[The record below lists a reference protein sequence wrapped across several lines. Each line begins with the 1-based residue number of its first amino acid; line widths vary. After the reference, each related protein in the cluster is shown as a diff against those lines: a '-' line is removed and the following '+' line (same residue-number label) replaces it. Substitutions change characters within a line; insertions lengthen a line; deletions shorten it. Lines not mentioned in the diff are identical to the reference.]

1 MAYSGSSYTS
11 QAGTPFQVEEFVDS
25 FDRFSGSEKYIADE
39 QLLAS
44 VNASIALQRPLL
56 VRGEPGTGK
65 TMLARAVAETLNK
78 SLLSWHVKST
88 TAAKEGLYT
97 YDVVQRLNDSRFP
110 DDAGRDVSDIRAYIK
125 MGVLGQA
132 FQADEQVVLLIDE
145 IDKADIEFPNDL
157 LRELDEMA
165 FSISELD
172 ETITARHRPIT
183 IITSNAEKEL
193 PAAFLRRCVFHYIEF
208 PTRDR
213 LKQIVDAHLPDLEQ
227 ALVEE
232 AILRF
237 YGLRKI
243 DALKKKPSTSEL
255 LDWLMVLAR
264 AGVDPDDIASRMP
277 FLGTLIKRE
286 KDLELITSRAKHGFG
301 AG

>member
-1 MAYSGSSYTS
+1 MSN
-11 QAGTPFQVEEFVDS
+11 FE
-25 FDRFSGSEKYIADE
+25 RFSGADKYIADE

-44 VNASIALQRPLL
+44 VNAAIALERPLL

-78 SLLSWHVKST
+78 PLLSWHVKST

-110 DDAGRDVSDIRAYIK
+110 DDVGRDVSNIRAYIK

-165 FSISELD
+165 FTITELD
-172 ETITARHRPIT
+172 ETVSARHRPIT

-193 PAAFLRRCVFHYIEF
+193 PTAFLRRCVFHYIEF
-208 PTRDR
+208 PTRDS

-227 ALVEE
+227 TLVEE

-264 AGVDPDDIASRMP
+264 AGVDPEDIASKMP

-286 KDLELITSRAKHGFG
+286 KDLDLLASRAKHGFG
-301 AG
+301 AS